1 MRVREATLEDAQA
14 IAEVHL
20 ASWKTT
26 YPGIIPQAYIDG
38 LRVED
43 RGARWETRL
52 REKSA
57 TVFVAEDEA
66 GVFGFAAGGSVI
78 HPVDG
83 YEGELAAIYLLAT
96 HQGKGAGAALVRQ
109 FAGELRRQGFR
120 NMVVWV
126 LRANPACG
134 FYRRMGGVEVAEQM
148 IEIGGATLP
157 EIAFGW
163 ADLGVLCG
171 DTASQHSPMKP
182 GA

>member
-1 MRVREATLEDAQA
+1 MHVREATIEDARA

-26 YPGIIPQAYIDG
+26 YPGIIAQEYIDG

-43 RGARWETRL
+43 GEARWVARL
-52 REKSA
+52 TEKAA
-57 TVFVAEDEA
+57 TVFVAEDEV
-66 GVFGFAAGGSVI
+66 GIFGFAAGGAMM

-83 YEGELAAIYLLAT
+83 YQGELGAIYLLAS
-96 HQGKGAGAALVRQ
+96 HQGKGAGAALVRSM
-109 FAGELRRQGFR
+109 ARELRRQGFT

-126 LRANPACG
+126 LKENPARG
-134 FYRRMGGVEVAEQM
+134 FYERMGGVKVGEQM

-171 DTASQHSPMKP
+171 E
-182 GA
+182 

>member
-1 MRVREATLEDAQA
+1 MHVREATIEDARA

-26 YPGIIPQAYIDG
+26 YPGIIPQEHIDG

-43 RGARWETRL
+43 GRARWETRL
-52 REKSA
+52 REK
-57 TVFVAEDEA
+57 TTMVFVAVDEA
-66 GVFGFAAGGSVI
+66 GVFGFAAGGSI
-78 HPVDG
+78 MHPVDG
-83 YEGELAAIYLLAT
+83 YEGELAAIYLLAS
-96 HQGKGAGAALVRQ
+96 HQGKGAGAALVRH

-134 FYRRMGGVEVAEQM
+134 FYRRMGGVQVGEQM
-148 IEIGGATLP
+148 IEIGGTTLP

-163 ADLGVLCG
+163 AEIGMLCR
-171 DTASQHSPMKP
+171 DEK
-182 GA
+182 

>member
-1 MRVREATLEDAQA
+1 VKIRQAVPEDGLA

-52 REKSA
+52 REKTA

-66 GVFGFAAGGSVI
+66 GVFGFAAGGSIV

-83 YEGELAAIYLLAT
+83 YKGELAAIYLLAS
-96 HQGKGAGAALVRQ
+96 HQGKGVGAALVRH

-126 LRANPACG
+126 LRENPACG
-134 FYRRMGGVEVAEQM
+134 FYQRMGGVKVAEQP
-148 IEIGGATLP
+148 IEIGGKALP
-157 EIAFGW
+157 EIAYGW
-163 ADLGVLCG
+163 ADIGVLCG
-171 DTASQHSPMKP
+171 EP
-182 GA
+182 GLKAPIS

>member
-1 MRVREATLEDAQA
+1 MQIREAKLEDARA

-26 YPGIIPQAYIDG
+26 DPGIIPQEYIDG

-43 RGARWETRL
+43 GAARWVARL
-52 REKSA
+52 TEKA
-57 TVFVAEDEA
+57 TTVFVAEDEA
-66 GVFGFAAGGSVI
+66 GIFGFAAGGAMM

-83 YEGELAAIYLLAT
+83 YHGELGAIYLLAS
-96 HQGKGAGAALVRQ
+96 HQGKGAGAALVRRM
-109 FAGELRRQGFR
+109 AGELRRQGFA

-126 LRANPACG
+126 LKENPARG
-134 FYRRMGGVEVAEQM
+134 FYERMGGVKVGEQM

-171 DTASQHSPMKP
+171 E
-182 GA
+182 